1 MLKVGFIGL
10 GTMGYPIAGHISK
23 YYETVVFNRTI
34 KKSQKWTSEFE
45 GEICKSVEDLVSKSN
60 IILICLSE
68 DKDIEEIVLG
78 SDGILEHL
86 NKGTI
91 VIDHSTTSIDIA
103 NAISKEL
110 LKKDSFYLDAPVSG
124 GEAGAQNG
132 KLSVMIGGDKA
143 AYKKI
148 SSILDCY
155 SSFHKYMGPS
165 GNGQLTKMINQ
176 ICIAGLLQALA
187 EAASFSKKAGIS
199 SKDVLDVISKG
210 AAQSW
215 QMENRWNSMIDDRYN
230 FGFAVDLMI
239 KDLEIVSKFSK
250 KIGANISVTELI
262 KSYYKEL
269 QEMGAGK
276 LDTSSLLKRLDTLDK
291 KLS

>member
-10 GTMGYPIAGHISK
+10 GNMGFPIAGHISK
-23 YYETVVFNRTI
+23 SYKTAVFNRTTN
-34 KKSQKWTSEFE
+34 KSQKWTSEFE
-45 GEICKSVEDLVSKSN
+45 GEICESIKDLALKSN
-60 IILICLSE
+60 VIFLCLSE

-86 NKGTI
+86 NEGTI
-91 VIDHSTTSIDIA
+91 VVDHSTTSVDTA
-103 NAISKEL
+103 TSISREL
-110 LKKDSFYLDAPVSG
+110 LKKDSTYLDAPVSG

-132 KLSVMIGGDKA
+132 TLSVMIGGDKA
-143 AYKKI
+143 TYKEI
-148 SSILDCY
+148 SSILECY
-155 SSFHKYMGPS
+155 SAFYKYMGPS

-187 EAASFSKKAGIS
+187 EAASFSKKSGIS

-215 QMENRWNSMIDDRYN
+215 QMENRWDSMIDDQYN
-230 FGFAVDLMI
+230 FGFAVDLMV

-250 KIGANISVTELI
+250 KIGANISVTEII

-269 QEMGAGK
+269 QAKGAGK
-276 LDTSSLLKRLDTLDK
+276 LDTSSLLKRLDILDK
-291 KLS
+291 D

>member
-10 GTMGYPIAGHISK
+10 GTMGFPIAGHISK
-23 YYETVVFNRTI
+23 SYKTLVFNRTI
-34 KKSQKWTSEFE
+34 NKSQKWTSEFE
-45 GEICKSVEDLVSKSN
+45 GEICESVQELALKSKVIFL
-60 IILICLSE
+60 CLSK
-68 DKDIEEIVLG
+68 DRDIEEVVLG

-86 NKGTI
+86 NEGTI
-91 VIDHSTTSIDIA
+91 VVDHSTTSADTAIL
-103 NAISKEL
+103 ISKEL
-110 LKKDSFYLDAPVSG
+110 LKKGSIYLDAPVSG

-132 KLSVMIGGDKA
+132 KLSVMLGGDSA
-143 AYKKI
+143 AYKEI

-155 SSFHKYMGPS
+155 SAFHKYMGPS

-187 EAASFSKKAGIS
+187 EAASFSKKSGIS

-215 QMENRWNSMIDDRYN
+215 QMENRWDSMIDDEYN
-230 FGFAVDLMI
+230 FGFAVDLMV
-239 KDLEIVSKFSK
+239 KDLEIVSEFSK
-250 KIGANISVTELI
+250 KIGANISITETI

-269 QEMGAGK
+269 QAKGAGK
-276 LDTSSLLKRLDTLDK
+276 FDTSSLLKRLDMLDK
-291 KLS
+291 N

>member
-10 GTMGYPIAGHISK
+10 GTMGFPIAGHISQS
-23 YYETVVFNRTI
+23 YETAVFNRTTN
-34 KKSQKWTSEFE
+34 KSQKWTSEFE
-45 GEICKSVEDLVSKSN
+45 GEICESVKDLVSKSKV
-60 IILICLSE
+60 IFLCLSE
-68 DKDIEEIVLG
+68 DRDIEEVVLG

-86 NKGTI
+86 NEGTI
-91 VIDHSTTSIDIA
+91 VVDHSTTSADTAIL
-103 NAISKEL
+103 ISKEL
-110 LKKDSFYLDAPVSG
+110 LKKGSIYLDAPVSG

-132 KLSVMIGGDKA
+132 KLSVMLGGDSA
-143 AYKKI
+143 AYKEI

-155 SSFHKYMGPS
+155 SAFHKYMGPS

-187 EAASFSKKAGIS
+187 EAASFSKKSGIS

-215 QMENRWNSMIDDRYN
+215 QMENRWDSMIDDQYN
-230 FGFAVDLMI
+230 FGFAVDLMV
-239 KDLEIVSKFSK
+239 KDLEIVSEFSK
-250 KIGANISVTELI
+250 KIGANISTTEMI

-269 QEMGAGK
+269 QAKGAGK
-276 LDTSSLLKRLDTLDK
+276 LDTSSLLKRLDMLDK
-291 KLS
+291 N

>member
-10 GTMGYPIAGHISK
+10 GTMGFPIAGHISK
-23 YYETVVFNRTI
+23 SYKTLVFNRTI
-34 KKSQKWTSEFE
+34 NKSHKWTSEFE
-45 GEICKSVEDLVSKSN
+45 GEICESVKELTLKSKV
-60 IILICLSE
+60 IILCLSE
-68 DKDIEEIVLG
+68 DRDIEEVVLG
-78 SDGILEHL
+78 TDGILEHL
-86 NKGTI
+86 NEGTI
-91 VIDHSTTSIDIA
+91 VVDHSTTSADTAIL
-103 NAISKEL
+103 ISKEL
-110 LKKDSFYLDAPVSG
+110 LKKGSIYLDAPVSG

-132 KLSVMIGGDKA
+132 KLSVMLGGDSA
-143 AYKKI
+143 AYKEI

-155 SSFHKYMGPS
+155 SAFHKYMGPS

-187 EAASFSKKAGIS
+187 EAASFSKKSGIS

-215 QMENRWNSMIDDRYN
+215 QMENRWDSMIDDQYN
-230 FGFAVDLMI
+230 FGVAVDLMV

-250 KIGANISVTELI
+250 KIGANISMTEVI

-269 QEMGAGK
+269 QNMGAGR
-276 LDTSSLLKRLDTLDK
+276 LDTSSLLKRLDEK
-291 KLS
+291 EN

>member
-1 MLKVGFIGL
+1 MCIRDRSYKTL
-10 GTMGYPIAGHISK
+10 
-23 YYETVVFNRTI
+23 VFNRTI
-34 KKSQKWTSEFE
+34 NKSQKWTSEFE
-45 GEICKSVEDLVSKSN
+45 GEICESVKELALKSEAIFL
-60 IILICLSE
+60 CLSE
-68 DKDIEEIVLG
+68 DRDIEEVVLG

-86 NKGTI
+86 NEGTI
-91 VIDHSTTSIDIA
+91 VVDHSTTSADTAIL
-103 NAISKEL
+103 ISKEL
-110 LKKDSFYLDAPVSG
+110 LKKGSVYLDAPVSG

-132 KLSVMIGGDKA
+132 KLSVMLGGDST
-143 AYKKI
+143 AYKEI

-155 SSFHKYMGPS
+155 SVFHKYMGPS

-187 EAASFSKKAGIS
+187 EAASFSKKSGIS

-215 QMENRWNSMIDDRYN
+215 QMENRWDSMIDDQYN
-230 FGFAVDLMI
+230 FGFAVDLMV

-250 KIGANISVTELI
+250 KIGANISVTEMI

-269 QEMGAGK
+269 QDMGAGK
-276 LDTSSLLKRLDTLDK
+276 LDTSSLLKRLDERDYN
-291 KLS
+291 